1 MLDYDLIL
9 NIINTILTALSV
21 IFIIFGWIIPYKQS
35 QKQQK
40 EQRKYDESISEKQ
53 YNKEK
58 IDEQISKLYVPLY
71 TISMENKI
79 QINILLKKL
88 NRNYVFAKGETI
100 NNLTESDLVLWINF
114 LKNHFVPNL
123 NRMKEIL
130 NNNIHLIYE
139 PNLPSSYQRFLK
151 YTLKLTTDLNLYL
164 NDPNIDHSNSFVDEN
179 YPNDFDIYINKTLD
193 KLLQLQ
199 RNGLAQ
205 NDNRNTIISNFDV
218 NINNIDYSEKT
229 IVFDNEDNSPYLIDL
244 QNNEKI
250 VINSR
255 QFIIGRKSNCNY
267 VIDNIHV
274 SSLSLMITY
283 EDENWYIMDLN
294 TMNGTSLNNIKIP
307 TNSKMLLQDKSII
320 QVANLKYKFCL

>member
-1 MLDYDLIL
+1 MADYDLIL
-9 NIINTILTALSV
+9 NIVNTIFSGISV
-21 IFIIFGWIIPYKQS
+21 LFIVFGWIIPYKQS

-40 EQRKYDESISEKQ
+40 EQRKYDEFISKKQ

-71 TISMENKI
+71 TLSMENKI
-79 QINILLKKL
+79 QTNILLKKL
-88 NRNYVFAKGETI
+88 NRKYVFAKGETI
-100 NNLTESDLVLWINF
+100 NNLTEGDLILWIDF

-123 NRMKEIL
+123 NHMKEIL
-130 NNNIHLIYE
+130 NDNIHLTYE

-164 NDPNIDHSNSFVDEN
+164 HDPNIDHSNSFVDEN
-179 YPNDFDIYINKTLD
+179 YPSDFDIYINKTLD

-199 RNGLAQ
+199 RNCLTHNNNQ
-205 NDNRNTIISNFDV
+205 VTIVSNFDV
-218 NINNIDYSEKT
+218 NISNIDYSEKT
-229 IVFDNEDNSPYLIDL
+229 IVFDDADNSPYLIDL

-250 VINSR
+250 IINSR

-267 VIDNIHV
+267 VINNIYV

-283 EDENWYIMDLN
+283 EDGNWYIMDLN
-294 TMNGTSLNNIKIP
+294 TTNGSSLNNIKIP
-307 TNSKMLLQDKSII
+307 TNSKILLQDRSII
-320 QVANLKYKFCL
+320 QIANLKYEFCL

>member
-1 MLDYDLIL
+1 MIDYDLIL

-139 PNLPSSYQRFLK
+139 PNLPSSMTFSKNRKKFGCNL
-151 YTLKLTTDLNLYL
+151 LT
-164 NDPNIDHSNSFVDEN
+164 
-179 YPNDFDIYINKTLD
+179 
-193 KLLQLQ
+193 
-199 RNGLAQ
+199 
-205 NDNRNTIISNFDV
+205 NRN
-218 NINNIDYSEKT
+218 
-229 IVFDNEDNSPYLIDL
+229 
-244 QNNEKI
+244 
-250 VINSR
+250 
-255 QFIIGRKSNCNY
+255 
-267 VIDNIHV
+267 
-274 SSLSLMITY
+274 
-283 EDENWYIMDLN
+283 
-294 TMNGTSLNNIKIP
+294 
-307 TNSKMLLQDKSII
+307 
-320 QVANLKYKFCL
+320 